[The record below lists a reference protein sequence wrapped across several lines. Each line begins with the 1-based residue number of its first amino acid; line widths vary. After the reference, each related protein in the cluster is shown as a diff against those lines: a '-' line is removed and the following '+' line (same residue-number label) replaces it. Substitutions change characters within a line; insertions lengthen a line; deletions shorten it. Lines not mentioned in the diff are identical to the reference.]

1 MMLCYYEFGN
11 QIEFLQSDSIILT
24 NENLEGVMVD
34 A

>member
-1 MMLCYYEFGN
+1 MLCYYEFGN